1 MNITENPDALALAQ
15 EYRVTMSE
23 SVLHL
28 WAADARD
35 TMRRQ
40 HERIAELE
48 DAADIAIERIA
59 DLEAQLSAIGAGGVE
74 QRRAVHEAVLE
85 EREECAKVC
94 DELVS
99 ANACAR
105 QIRARGEPEHHAAV
119 AVKSQG

>member
-59 DLEAQLSAIGAGGVE
+59 ELEAQLSAIGAGVLNEAIDAAIAAQAKKGE
-74 QRRAVHEAVLE
+74 QE
-85 EREECAKVC
+85 
-94 DELVS
+94 
-99 ANACAR
+99 
-105 QIRARGEPEHHAAV
+105 
-119 AVKSQG
+119 